1 MTGAQHY
8 VCVDWG
14 TSRLRAALCEFTGV
28 SSIVHDTLS
37 GPGILA
43 ARHSIEETLFEVI
56 SPWSPKFGHVP
67 VLLAGGVGSNIGW
80 RTTPYLECP
89 FAVRDLAD
97 HCTTF
102 STRGRDIVIVPG
114 IECINSF
121 GETDTMRGE
130 ELQILGWLGA
140 ETSRQSGVRL
150 ICLPGTHTKWVLVE
164 DGRILTLQTA
174 ITGELY
180 AMMRD
185 HSILLA
191 NNDESGTGA
200 SAVGDAFVAGVAAC
214 REAHGALSHALFS
227 ARSRLMKQRLNAE
240 AAASYLSGLLIAA
253 DVMGALDLLKAT
265 PERVFLVGD
274 PSLCEHFAA
283 ALDAFG
289 RDSETMDGD
298 AAATQGFSVIYE
310 DLYQHQQ
317 DRYGSTQSQWSQPQA
332 AGTE

>member
-1 MTGAQHY
+1 MTGAEHY

-37 GPGILA
+37 GPGVLA

-56 SPWSPKFGHVP
+56 SPWSADYGQVP

-80 RTTPYLECP
+80 RMTPYLECP
-89 FAVRDLAD
+89 FAARELSD

-102 STRGRDIVIVPG
+102 RKRGRDIVIVPG
-114 IECINSF
+114 ISCMNSF

-130 ELQILGWLGA
+130 ELQILGWLQG
-140 ETSRQSGVRL
+140 EPSRQSGVRL
-150 ICLPGTHTKWVLVE
+150 VCLPGTHTKWVLVE
-164 DGRILTLQTA
+164 DGRILTFQTA

-180 AMMRD
+180 ALMRD

-191 NNDESGTGA
+191 HNDQSGTGE
-200 SAVGDAFVAGVAAC
+200 SAVGDAFIAGVATC
-214 REAHGALSHALFS
+214 REARGALSHALFS
-227 ARSRLMKQRLNAE
+227 ARSRLLKQQLDAE

-253 DVMGALDLLKAT
+253 DVMGALELMRAAPKQ
-265 PERVFLVGD
+265 VFLVGE

-283 ALDAFG
+283 ALGAFG
-289 RDSETMDGD
+289 QESETMDGG
-298 AAATQGFSVIYE
+298 AAATQGFSIVYQ
-310 DLYQHQQ
+310 DLYHHEQ
-317 DRYGSTQSQWSQPQA
+317 DRSASA
-332 AGTE
+332 